1 MIKISKEKK
10 KTVEENNKKKKKRV
24 FLIQVNKSNLSNS
37 VKVDF
42 RMASLTHPHYGFSL
56 PNGLEIP
63 PAGDFAPQSNHSP
76 NDSHLKR
83 GLSYSASIG
92 GPNSHHTN
100 LNGMLSA
107 GMNGQ
112 TSPGQDGHIKRPMN
126 AFMVWSR
133 MQRRSIAKDN
143 PKMHNSE
150 ISKRLGAEWKLL
162 TEMQKRP
169 FIDEAKRLRA
179 MHMKEHPDYKYRPRR
194 KPKNPLT
201 NQSQN
206 ISMSM
211 QQQAKQSALQQTYSP
226 FHHQLPPYFAAASG
240 HPLEQHYSVPYFS
253 GFDPLTLSK
262 LQQQNNN
269 NHQNS
274 NNHNN
279 MNQSH
284 HHQSMD
290 TSKMVTSSPSLGSFY
305 SGLYNNITSPAAALY
320 AAHSNAAMAAYTPS
334 STTSSNAS
342 PGSSPST
349 GSQSTLPELD
359 ASSIRRPVP
368 VLY

>member
-1 MIKISKEKK
+1 
-10 KTVEENNKKKKKRV
+10 
-24 FLIQVNKSNLSNS
+24 
-37 VKVDF
+37 
-42 RMASLTHPHYGFSL
+42 MASLAHPHHYGFGIPS
-56 PNGLEIP
+56 GLEMQP
-63 PAGDFAPQSNHSP
+63 GDFAPQSNLSP
-76 NDSHLKR
+76 SDAQLKR
-83 GLSYSASIG
+83 NGLSFSASIG
-92 GPNSHHTN
+92 QSGHHHSVMMGN
-100 LNGMLSA
+100 

-133 MQRRSIAKDN
+133 MQRRQIAKDN

-194 KPKNPLT
+194 KPKNPLAQ
-201 NQSQN
+201 QSQN
-206 ISMSM
+206 LSLSM
-211 QQQAKQSALQQTYSP
+211 QQQAKQTALQNSYNP
-226 FHHQLPPYFAAASG
+226 FHPQLPPYFAAAGS
-240 HPLEQHYSVPYFS
+240 HPLEQHYPVPYFS
-253 GFDPLTLSK
+253 GFDPLALSK
-262 LQQQNNN
+262 LSAQTNN
-269 NHQNS
+269 NHQTTN
-274 NNHNN
+274 NN
-279 MNQSH
+279 MGQSH

-290 TSKMVTSSPSLGSFY
+290 SNKIVTSTPSLVGSFY

-320 AAHSNAAMAAYTPS
+320 SQMHSMNSNAVAAGIYTPS
-334 STTSSNAS
+334 SASSTS

-349 GSQSTLPELD
+349 GSQSALPDLD
-359 ASSIRRPVP
+359 TSSLRRPVP

>member
-1 MIKISKEKK
+1 
-10 KTVEENNKKKKKRV
+10 
-24 FLIQVNKSNLSNS
+24 
-37 VKVDF
+37 
-42 RMASLTHPHYGFSL
+42 MASLAHPHHYGFGI
-56 PNGLEIP
+56 PNGLEMP
-63 PAGDFAPQSNHSP
+63 QPGDFAPQSNLSP
-76 NDSHLKR
+76 SDAQLKR
-83 GLSYSASIG
+83 GMSFSASIG
-92 GPNSHHTN
+92 QHQHHNVMMGT
-100 LNGMLSA
+100 

-133 MQRRSIAKDN
+133 MQRRQIAKDN

-201 NQSQN
+201 QQSQN
-206 ISMSM
+206 LSMSM
-211 QQQAKQSALQQTYSP
+211 QQQAKQSALQNSYNP
-226 FHHQLPPYFAAASG
+226 FHPQLPPYFTTGS

-253 GFDPLTLSK
+253 GFDPIALSK
-262 LQQQNNN
+262 LSAQTNN
-269 NHQNS
+269 NHQTANA
-274 NNHNN
+274 NN
-279 MNQSH
+279 MSQSH
-284 HHQSMD
+284 HHHQSLD
-290 TSKMVTSSPSLGSFY
+290 SSKIATSTPSLVGSFY

-320 AAHSNAAMAAYTPS
+320 SQMHSMNTNAMASGMYTS
-334 STTSSNAS
+334 STSSAS

-349 GSQSTLPELD
+349 GSQSALPELD
-359 ASSIRRPVP
+359 TSSLRRPVP